1 MLIEITEEERDFL
14 QRMCVR
20 AEMFCQMGFLSRG
33 QFTTD
38 FRHDLEKIKSL
49 RRKFIEEKTI

>member
-1 MLIEITEEERDFL
+1 MIIDITEEEREFL
-14 QRMCVR
+14 QRMFVR
-20 AEMFCQMGFLSRG
+20 AEMFCQIGFLSRG

-49 RRKFIEEKTI
+49 RRKFIEDKTT

>member
-1 MLIEITEEERDFL
+1 MMIDITEEERDFL
-14 QRMCVR
+14 QRTCVR

-49 RRKFIEEKTI
+49 RKKFISQET